1 MKRPALLEATRARDP
16 KNERHEMKSENR
28 IQVKADKK
36 TVQSQIKTRSL
47 KSKMADLNF
56 PLARSGD
63 CDRIAK
69 KILTLPLDMRCE
81 LFEMLKVMG
90 ILPENTNIPNCSKM
104 LTASEILEL
113 ATMLETEAFSI
124 RFAGDAAFSGIRAIQ
139 SN

>member
-1 MKRPALLEATRARDP
+1 
-16 KNERHEMKSENR
+16 
-28 IQVKADKK
+28 
-36 TVQSQIKTRSL
+36 
-47 KSKMADLNF
+47 
-56 PLARSGD
+56 
-63 CDRIAK
+63 
-69 KILTLPLDMRCE
+69 MRCE